1 MEIKLVETNKGEE
14 RMYYKIILYV
24 VFPVIVW
31 AIPLVITM
39 KIGKGDHRFYFR
51 KLLFPYWYLQQR
63 LFEKISHNVRIVCRI
78 LQGISLFIN
87 YFIWMMIIGILT
99 AFSMNPTHYESFG
112 MVMMWYLILGT
123 ILYLFQPKKGKIYET
138 K

>member
-1 MEIKLVETNKGEE
+1 
-14 RMYYKIILYV
+14 MYYKLILYI
-24 VFPVIVW
+24 VFPVIIW
-31 AIPLVITM
+31 GIPLIITL

-63 LFEKISHNVRIVCRI
+63 IFEKISHNVRIVCRI
-78 LQGISLFIN
+78 LHGISLFTNCFVWI
-87 YFIWMMIIGILT
+87 MVIGILT
-99 AFSMNPTHYESFG
+99 GFSINTAHYG
-112 MVMMWYLILGT
+112 MFVIAMMWYLILGT